1 LEEGIALTQPSNS
14 IIPQDK
20 TLIDPS
26 QLEIF
31 PARIVGDDDNVLQ
44 SPTKEAETD
53 ADVKQ
58 RRLSR
63 RVSLLSV
70 RSNRS
75 TRSALALENAE
86 ALATCSEGDLP
97 QAAKTAL
104 MKQAEGDD
112 QAKEADDQDEN
123 KLDLSTNNNN
133 NNNERETS
141 PPSVNVLNSTN
152 IAQSQPDAMCVICL
166 DDFDIGE
173 KVRRLPCG
181 HEFHCEC
188 IGKLFGHV
196 CVQWVDSV
204 SVLTHSL

>member
-1 LEEGIALTQPSNS
+1 MEEGIALTQPNIS

-31 PARIVGDDDNVLQ
+31 PARIVGDEDNALQ
-44 SPTKEAETD
+44 PPTKEEETN
-53 ADVKQ
+53 ANVGE

-86 ALATCSEGDLP
+86 ALATCSERDLP
-97 QAAKTAL
+97 QAAKAAL

-112 QAKEADDQDEN
+112 QANEADDQDKN
-123 KLDLSTNNNN
+123 KIDLSINNNN

-188 IGKLFGHV
+188 IGKLFGH
-196 CVQWVDSV
+196 
-204 SVLTHSL
+204 L